1 MTSVWL
7 LWLACGM
14 PAEETASLDAAQ
26 TRIDVLGA
34 ELSSVRRQADPVSPE
49 VLALRARRQERLEQ
63 LRQLRQQHNGSL
75 ETTAAGRRVAVDV
88 GITVK
93 ELLADREALRHLG
106 GARRHRG
113 PDGRPDGYQLS
124 AIYPGSALALLG
136 LENGDVVQEVAG
148 IRLVRPKRVEAV
160 WERLQELERFG
171 VDVDRDGEEV
181 WLVIDTRTVLPDPP
195 G

>member
-1 MTSVWL
+1 MTSMWL

-14 PAEETASLDAAQ
+14 PAEEAAPLGVAQPRIDLLDA
-26 TRIDVLGA
+26 R
-34 ELSSVRRQADPVSPE
+34 LSSVRPKTGHVPAE
-49 VLALRARRQERLEQ
+49 VLALRARRQERRAQ
-63 LRQLRQQHNGSL
+63 LQNLRQQHNGTL
-75 ETTAAGRRVAVDV
+75 ETTRKVRRAVDV

-106 GARRHRG
+106 GARRHHG

-124 AIYPGSALALLG
+124 AIYPGSTLELLG
-136 LENGDVVQEVAG
+136 LENGDVVQAVAG
-148 IRLVRPKRVEAV
+148 MRVVHPKGVEAA
-160 WERLQELERFG
+160 WTRLQELERFG

-195 G
+195 D